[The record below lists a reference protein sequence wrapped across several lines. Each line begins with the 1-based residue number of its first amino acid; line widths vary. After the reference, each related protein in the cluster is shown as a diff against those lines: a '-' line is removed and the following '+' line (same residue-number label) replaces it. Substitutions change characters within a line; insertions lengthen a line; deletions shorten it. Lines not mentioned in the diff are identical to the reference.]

1 MDRSGITL
9 PRPNAREAL
18 LRACPD
24 YRRREYPEQGV
35 SRVTGA
41 SEGEGS
47 ICLNGNN
54 G

>member
-24 YRRREYPEQGV
+24 YRGESILSKALAAFRALLKE
-35 SRVTGA
+35 RVL
-41 SEGEGS
+41 SV
-47 ICLNGNN
+47 
-54 G
+54 